1 MYLLDN
7 KIKINTKVLNKIYE
21 VESKEDLLNLL
32 NDKEI
37 NGIDL
42 FFEQIKFNF
51 KNVSFYQTET
61 TLNNLQKLFFNPPL
75 SMDKN
80 SEEFQN
86 IVKKYVDKIKETYN
100 IDYEYII
107 NNERDTEIN
116 LNRL

>member
-7 KIKINTKVLNKIYE
+7 KTKIDTKILNKIYE
-21 VESKEDLLNLL
+21 VENKDDLLNLL
-32 NDKEI
+32 NNKEI

-61 TLNNLQKLFFNPPL
+61 TLNNLQKLFSNPPL

-86 IVKKYVDKIKETYN
+86 IIKKYEKNIKVGNT
-100 IDYEYII
+100 IMI
-107 NNERDTEIN
+107 
-116 LNRL
+116 